1 MDYCQPEGRVDIMI
15 TKAPLGAASESP
27 AHRGSERARR
37 ALLSVVISIQFAPA
51 AFSQTNPNLCEG
63 KEMNAV
69 ICLLPNTVNQ
79 SVAPI
84 LGPDSFPKYVN
95 PGNGIFA
102 VQLTSALPVPSPAAG
117 FIYTFDPTTG
127 VPVRVS
133 ESLGPLM
140 SERPETLG
148 KRSIAIGFSFQ
159 RFTFDDV
166 DGFNLHNFQ
175 TAVTLSGNVNLLG
188 NYNLSLSL
196 NQYTFFAVYGL
207 TDRMDLSVG
216 IPFNTVRYGAA
227 FSGSLSSSTAMPL
240 PPGLPTL
247 APAANTKIASGLGD
261 VTFQVKD
268 HLLRGERGNLAVGL
282 AVRTP
287 TGDEF
292 NALGAGAFG
301 VKPFLSGSYRFG
313 RLTPHASAGI
323 EWNGKSIQ
331 AGNVLTGDKR
341 SIPAEFLYAA
351 GFETAAHR
359 RLTLAFDIL
368 GQEAFDAERLTTS
381 TTNGP
386 GGNIIPVAKIVK
398 DDLSIVNGSVGFK
411 LNLFRRLVAASN
423 LLFRLNDD
431 GLRSKVVPMFSL
443 SYSY

>member
-1 MDYCQPEGRVDIMI
+1 MI
-15 TKAPLGAASESP
+15 TKAPLAAARESP
-27 AHRGSERARR
+27 SHRGSERARR
-37 ALLSVVISIQFAPA
+37 ALLSAVISIQFAPA
-51 AFSQTNPNLCEG
+51 VFSQTNPNLCEG

-84 LGPDSFPKYVN
+84 LGQNSFPPSVN
-95 PGNGIFA
+95 PENGIFA

-133 ESLGPLM
+133 ESLGPIM

-175 TAVTLSGNVNLLG
+175 SSVPLMGDTVNLLAK
-188 NYNLSLSL
+188 YNLSLSL

-207 TDRMDLSVG
+207 TDRMDVSVG
-216 IPFNTVRYGAA
+216 IPFNTVRYGVA
-227 FSGSLSSSTAMPL
+227 FSGSLSSTTAMPL
-240 PPGLPTL
+240 PPGASTL
-247 APAANTKIASGLGD
+247 APAAKTEIASGLGD

-268 HLLRGERGNLAVGL
+268 HLLRGERGNLAMGL

-292 NALGAGAFG
+292 NALGAGALG
-301 VKPFLSGSYRFG
+301 VKPFVSGSYRFG
-313 RLTPHASAGI
+313 RITPHASAGF
-323 EWNGKSIQ
+323 EWNGESFQ
-331 AGNVLTGDKR
+331 AGNVLVSKKA
-341 SIPAEFLYAA
+341 SIPAEGLYTA
-351 GFETAAHR
+351 GFEAAVHR

-368 GQEAFDAERLTTS
+368 GQEVFDAERLAP
-381 TTNGP
+381 NAADGP
-386 GGNIIPVAKIVK
+386 GGGNVTVAKPLTG
-398 DDLSIVNGSVGFK
+398 DLPIVNGSIGFK

-443 SYSY
+443 SYGY